1 MLDNR
6 RGIARKARQ
15 QRVRKKIRGSDTLPR
30 VCVYRSLKHIY
41 VQIISD
47 DKGVT
52 LASVSTLSPNIKSG
66 KLKSAKSAK
75 SVEAAKQVG
84 QALAQ
89 ACKEK
94 NISRVVFDRNGFM
107 FHGRVK
113 ALADA
118 LREGGVKF

>member
-1 MLDNR
+1 MLDNQRGTAR
-6 RGIARKARQ
+6 RRRQ
-15 QRVRKKIRGSDTLPR
+15 ERVRKKVRGSDTLPR

-41 VQIISD
+41 AQIISD
-47 DKGVT
+47 EKGVT
-52 LASVSTLSPNIKSG
+52 LASVSTLSPSIKG
-66 KLKSAKSAK
+66 GEIKSAK
-75 SVEAAKQVG
+75 SVDAAKQVG

-107 FHGRVK
+107 YHGRVK

>member
-1 MLDNR
+1 MLDNQR
-6 RGIARKARQ
+6 EIARRRRQ

-41 VQIISD
+41 AQIISD
-47 DKGVT
+47 EKGAT
-52 LASVSTLSPNIKSG
+52 LASVSTLSPTLKGG
-66 KLKSAKSAK
+66 KLKSAKS
-75 SVEAAKQVG
+75 VDAAKRVG

-107 FHGRVK
+107 YHGRVK

>member
-1 MLDNR
+1 MLDNQR
-6 RGIARKARQ
+6 QSARKARQ
-15 QRVRKKIRGSDTLPR
+15 QRVRKKVRGSNTLPR

-41 VQIISD
+41 AQIISD

-66 KLKSAKSAK
+66 KLKSAKS
-75 SVEAAKQVG
+75 VDAAKQVG

-89 ACKEK
+89 ACREK

-118 LREGGVKF
+118 LREGGIKF

>member
-6 RGIARKARQ
+6 RGSARKARQ

-66 KLKSAKSAK
+66 KLKSAKS
-75 SVEAAKQVG
+75 VDAAKQVG

-113 ALADA
+113 AVADA
-118 LREGGVKF
+118 LREGGIKF